1 VIATSTEPS
10 LPVGGWVRYDADR
23 AATQPSGG
31 RAVTDVYKEFREFI
45 TRGNV
50 IDLAVAVIIGLAFT
64 AIINAIVSGL
74 ITPLIGMIGGKDFSD
89 LDFTING
96 STFEYGLVIN
106 AVIQFLLIAAAVFFF
121 IVKPINMLNERRRR
135 GEEPEPEDLSNEAEL
150 LTEIRDLLRDRSGV

>member
-1 VIATSTEPS
+1 MT
-10 LPVGGWVRYDADR
+10 DA
-23 AATQPSGG
+23 
-31 RAVTDVYKEFREFI
+31 YKEFREFI

-74 ITPLIGMIGGKDFSD
+74 ITPLIGMIGGNDFSD
-89 LDFTING
+89 LDFKING

-135 GEEPEPEDLSNEAEL
+135 GEEPEPEELSDEAAL

>member
-1 VIATSTEPS
+1 
-10 LPVGGWVRYDADR
+10 
-23 AATQPSGG
+23 
-31 RAVTDVYKEFREFI
+31 VTDVYKEFREFI

-74 ITPLIGMIGGKDFSD
+74 ITPLIGMIGGNDFSD

-96 STFEYGLVIN
+96 STFEYGEVIN

-135 GEEPEPEDLSNEAEL
+135 GEEPDPEELSDEAAL

>member
-1 VIATSTEPS
+1 
-10 LPVGGWVRYDADR
+10 
-23 AATQPSGG
+23 
-31 RAVTDVYKEFREFI
+31 VTDVYKEFREFI

-74 ITPLIGMIGGKDFSD
+74 ITPLIGMIGGNDFSD

-96 STFEYGLVIN
+96 STFEYGQVIN
-106 AVIQFLLIAAAVFFF
+106 AAIQFLLIAAAVFFF
-121 IVKPINMLNERRRR
+121 IVKQINMLNERRRR
-135 GEEPEPEDLSNEAEL
+135 GEEPEPEDLSDEAAL

>member
-1 VIATSTEPS
+1 
-10 LPVGGWVRYDADR
+10 
-23 AATQPSGG
+23 
-31 RAVTDVYKEFREFI
+31 VTDVYKEFREFI

-74 ITPLIGMIGGKDFSD
+74 ITPLIGMIGGNDFSD
-89 LDFTING
+89 LDFKING

-135 GEEPEPEDLSNEAEL
+135 GEEPEPEELSDEAAL

>member
-1 VIATSTEPS
+1 
-10 LPVGGWVRYDADR
+10 
-23 AATQPSGG
+23 
-31 RAVTDVYKEFREFI
+31 VTDVYKEFREFI

-64 AIINAIVSGL
+64 VIINAIVSGL
-74 ITPLIGMIGGKDFSD
+74 ITPLIGMIGGNDFSD

-96 STFEYGLVIN
+96 STFEYGEVIN

-135 GEEPEPEDLSNEAEL
+135 GEEPEPEERSDEAAL

>member
-1 VIATSTEPS
+1 VS
-10 LPVGGWVRYDADR
+10 
-23 AATQPSGG
+23 
-31 RAVTDVYKEFREFI
+31 DVYKEFRDFI

-64 AIINAIVSGL
+64 AIVNAIVSGL
-74 ITPLIGMIGGKDFSD
+74 ITPLIGMIGGNDFSD
-89 LDFTING
+89 LDFTIND
-96 STFEYGLVIN
+96 STFEYGEVIN

-135 GEEPEPEDLSNEAEL
+135 GEEPEPEDLSDEAAL

>member
-1 VIATSTEPS
+1 
-10 LPVGGWVRYDADR
+10 
-23 AATQPSGG
+23 
-31 RAVTDVYKEFREFI
+31 VTDVYKEFREFI

-64 AIINAIVSGL
+64 TIINAIVSGL
-74 ITPLIGMIGGKDFSD
+74 ITPLIGMIGGNDFGD

-96 STFEYGLVIN
+96 STFEYGQVIN

-135 GEEPEPEDLSNEAEL
+135 GEAPEPEELSDEAAL

>member
-1 VIATSTEPS
+1 MT
-10 LPVGGWVRYDADR
+10 DA
-23 AATQPSGG
+23 
-31 RAVTDVYKEFREFI
+31 YKEFREFI

-74 ITPLIGMIGGKDFSD
+74 ITPLIGMIGGNDFSD

-135 GEEPEPEDLSNEAEL
+135 GEEPEPEELSDEAAL

>member
-1 VIATSTEPS
+1 
-10 LPVGGWVRYDADR
+10 
-23 AATQPSGG
+23 
-31 RAVTDVYKEFREFI
+31 
-45 TRGNV
+45 
-50 IDLAVAVIIGLAFT
+50 VIIGLAFT

-74 ITPLIGMIGGKDFSD
+74 ITPLIGMIGGNDFSD

-121 IVKPINMLNERRRR
+121 IVKPINVLNERRRR
-135 GEEPEPEDLSNEAEL
+135 GEEPEPEDLSDEAAL

>member
-1 VIATSTEPS
+1 MAGYGTTPTRQ
-10 LPVGGWVRYDADR
+10 PPK
-23 AATQPSGG
+23 PSGG
-31 RAVTDVYKEFREFI
+31 RAVTDVYKEFKEFI

-96 STFEYGLVIN
+96 STFEYGDVIN

-135 GEEPEPEDLSNEAEL
+135 GEEPEPEELSDEAAL

>member
-1 VIATSTEPS
+1 M
-10 LPVGGWVRYDADR
+10 
-23 AATQPSGG
+23 
-31 RAVTDVYKEFREFI
+31 TDVYKEFREFI

-74 ITPLIGMIGGKDFSD
+74 ITPLIGMIGGNDFSD

-121 IVKPINMLNERRRR
+121 IVKPINILNERRRR
-135 GEEPEPEDLSNEAEL
+135 GEEPELEELSDEAAL

>member
-1 VIATSTEPS
+1 
-10 LPVGGWVRYDADR
+10 
-23 AATQPSGG
+23 
-31 RAVTDVYKEFREFI
+31 VTDVYKEFREFI

-64 AIINAIVSGL
+64 TIINAIVSGL
-74 ITPLIGMIGGKDFSD
+74 ITPLIGMIGGNDFGD

-96 STFEYGLVIN
+96 STFEYGQVIN
-106 AVIQFLLIAAAVFFF
+106 AVIPFLLIAAAVFFF

-135 GEEPEPEDLSNEAEL
+135 GEEPEPEELSDEAAL

>member
-1 VIATSTEPS
+1 
-10 LPVGGWVRYDADR
+10 
-23 AATQPSGG
+23 
-31 RAVTDVYKEFREFI
+31 VTDVYKEFREFI

-74 ITPLIGMIGGKDFSD
+74 ITPLIGMIGGNDFSD

-106 AVIQFLLIAAAVFFF
+106 AVIQFLLIAAAVFFL

-135 GEEPEPEDLSNEAEL
+135 GEEPELEELSDEAAL
-150 LTEIRDLLRDRSGV
+150 LSEIRDLLRDRSGV

>member
-1 VIATSTEPS
+1 
-10 LPVGGWVRYDADR
+10 
-23 AATQPSGG
+23 
-31 RAVTDVYKEFREFI
+31 VTDVYKEFREFI

-89 LDFTING
+89 LDFTIND
-96 STFEYGLVIN
+96 STFEYGEVIN
-106 AVIQFLLIAAAVFFF
+106 AIIQFLLIAAAVFFF
-121 IVKPINMLNERRRR
+121 IVKPINLLNERRRR
-135 GEEPEPEDLSNEAEL
+135 GEEPEPEELSDEAAL

>member
-1 VIATSTEPS
+1 
-10 LPVGGWVRYDADR
+10 
-23 AATQPSGG
+23 
-31 RAVTDVYKEFREFI
+31 VTNVYKEFREFI

-64 AIINAIVSGL
+64 AIVNAIVSGL

-89 LDFTING
+89 LDFAING

-135 GEEPEPEDLSNEAEL
+135 GEEPAPEELSDEAAL

>member
-1 VIATSTEPS
+1 
-10 LPVGGWVRYDADR
+10 
-23 AATQPSGG
+23 
-31 RAVTDVYKEFREFI
+31 VTDVYKEFREFI

-74 ITPLIGMIGGKDFSD
+74 ITPLIGMIGGRDFRD
-89 LDFTING
+89 LDFTIND

-135 GEEPEPEDLSNEAEL
+135 GEEPEPEELSDEAAL